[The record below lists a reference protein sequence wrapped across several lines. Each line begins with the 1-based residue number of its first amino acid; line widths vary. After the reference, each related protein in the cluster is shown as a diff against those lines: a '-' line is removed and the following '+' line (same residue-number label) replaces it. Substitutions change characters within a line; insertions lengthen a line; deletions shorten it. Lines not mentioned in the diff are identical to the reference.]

1 MACTLLAGRASARFG
16 CALLR
21 LAIAGGLIFYLRNWS
36 KVAEQVVAEEV
47 VAEQVCENRV
57 LRQPPITVGEA
68 GSLRKSWFA
77 MGLARLEMVRA

>member
-36 KVAEQVVAEEV
+36 KVAEQVVAE
-47 VAEQVCENRV
+47 QVYENTV
-57 LRQPPITVGEA
+57 LRQPPITAGEA

>member
-36 KVAEQVVAEEV
+36 KVAEQVVAE
-47 VAEQVCENRV
+47 QVCENRV